1 MPTID
6 TPLLLDLLLGLVVL
20 LFVPF
25 GIRRGAAKEAMVSAG
40 ILFGALVATTWADRG
55 GAELA
60 ARFGVDSR
68 VAPFVVAM
76 VALVAGVLL
85 IGYGGGAAL
94 GRVPQGWLSHL
105 VGGLLAIVNGA
116 FFLAYLLRFLD
127 TYLQLPRALDE
138 GLVAETFRERFD
150 LFLLAAGGGLTL
162 LVILGIVV
170 STVRH
175 QNEPRPAATTIASPP
190 RQRPVRVASG
200 GDSGKYEPDA
210 APPSGTA
217 LHQATVDQTAPLLER
232 PRRPWDE
239 PERTGNGRYESWSA
253 GPATSA
259 SAGAPDAGDLWER
272 RSSAASWS
280 AGGGSAPAG
289 GQPTFRP
296 SPSGE
301 ATDGRCASCGAAVGP
316 RDLFCPSCGKTV

>member
-1 MPTID
+1 
-6 TPLLLDLLLGLVVL
+6 LLDLLLGLIVL

-25 GIRRGAAKEAMVSAG
+25 GIRRGAAKEVMVSAG

-76 VALVAGVLL
+76 AALFAGVFL

-94 GRVPQGWLSHL
+94 GRIPQGWMSHL

-116 FFLAYLLRFLD
+116 LFLTYLLRFLD
-127 TYLQLPRALDE
+127 AYLQPPRALND
-138 GLVAETFRERFD
+138 GVVAETLREWFD
-150 LFLLAAGGGLTL
+150 LFLLAVGGGLIL

-175 QNEPRPAATTIASPP
+175 QNEPRPAVVTAPP

-200 GDSGKYEPDA
+200 GDTGKYEPDA
-210 APPSGTA
+210 APLAGTEV
-217 LHQATVDQTAPLLER
+217 HQATVDQTAPLLER

-239 PERTGNGRYESWSA
+239 PGQTGNGRYESWSA
-253 GPATSA
+253 DSSPGGSA
-259 SAGAPDAGDLWER
+259 RPQDVGDLWER

-280 AGGGSAPAG
+280 AGSGAPAG
-289 GQPTFRP
+289 SQPGFRP
-296 SPSGE
+296 SSSSE
-301 ATDGRCASCGAAVGP
+301 ATGGRCASCGAAVGP

>member
-25 GIRRGAAKEAMVSAG
+25 GIRRGAAKEAMVAAG

-60 ARFGVDSR
+60 TRFGVDAR

-76 VALVAGVLL
+76 AALFAGVFL
-85 IGYGGGAAL
+85 IGYGGGGAL
-94 GRVPQGWLSHL
+94 GRVPQGWMSHL

-116 FFLAYLLRFLD
+116 LFLTYLLRFLD
-127 TYLQLPRALDE
+127 TYLQPPRALNE
-138 GLVAETFRERFD
+138 GLVAETLRERFD
-150 LFLLAAGGGLTL
+150 LFLLAAGGGLIL

-175 QNEPRPAATTIASPP
+175 QNEPRPAVVVPPP

-200 GDSGKYEPDA
+200 GDTGKYEPDA
-210 APPSGTA
+210 VPLAGTEV
-217 LHQATVDQTAPLLER
+217 HQATVDQTAPLLER

-239 PERTGNGRYESWSA
+239 PGRTGNGRYETWSA
-253 GPATSA
+253 DPST
-259 SAGAPDAGDLWER
+259 AGAAETQDAGELWER

-280 AGGGSAPAG
+280 AGGGTAAAG
-289 GQPTFRP
+289 SQPGFRP
-296 SPSGE
+296 SPSSE
-301 ATDGRCASCGAAVGP
+301 ATGGRCANCGAAIGP